1 MYHVPNQSL
10 RRQYTSN
17 TVFSFLSQSSIGP
30 FRTSFSK
37 RSQTLRRTLPRN
49 PQYMYTISKC
59 RARNSKSVQIFP
71 RSPPNAYVFSPLYV
85 PGLKASSFVAEAECT
100 IVTNPGFP
108 PSFSSSSSL
117 SCLYKGKVQRTY
129 CETENGARKN
139 VRIRLATNDVK
150 GAAALKAVWN
160 RVDLVAIL
168 KSFQLAL
175 ASFILTE

>member
-1 MYHVPNQSL
+1 MYDRDKPWL
-10 RRQYTSN
+10 
-17 TVFSFLSQSSIGP
+17 
-30 FRTSFSK
+30 
-37 RSQTLRRTLPRN
+37 
-49 PQYMYTISKC
+49 
-59 RARNSKSVQIFP
+59 
-71 RSPPNAYVFSPLYV
+71 
-85 PGLKASSFVAEAECT
+85 SSFT
-100 IVTNPGFP
+100 
-108 PSFSSSSSL
+108 L
-117 SCLYKGKVQRTY
+117 LLLLLYKGKVQRTY